1 MVPVPYS
8 FYVLFVGFSEVH
20 HISMKRVV
28 LALVGIP
35 TALFLLR
42 AAPYK
47 TSPLVDGYYTPEDG
61 WGETQPVKFTSGGTH
76 QVKRCA
82 GTPNCSRA
90 AGYDD

>member
-35 TALFLLR
+35 TAPFLLL
-42 AAPYK
+42 AALMIGLIFI
-47 TSPLVDGYYTPEDG
+47 TEQS
-61 WGETQPVKFTSGGTH
+61 SS
-76 QVKRCA
+76 
-82 GTPNCSRA
+82 SRINPHSTLQNTLP
-90 AGYDD
+90 